1 MENVILS
8 NQAEW
13 TDFEDNLHFDLDFN
27 SQVVYQSMEIHED
40 YSDYGGSADQV
51 SVRVIDVAV
60 KLSVGEEKMIV
71 PLPTPFK
78 KELREILEEYL
89 TNKVREDY

>member
-13 TDFEDNLHFDLDFN
+13 TEFEDDLHFDLDFN
-27 SQVVYQSMEIHED
+27 SQVVYQSMEIHE
-40 YSDYGGSADQV
+40 DQV

-89 TNKVREDY
+89 TNQVREDY